1 LPLSGEGDARDHS
14 RSVTHAFH
22 LYPEVRMH
30 TTQVRSGG
38 RYPVLRSLAI
48 LYLIGSAV
56 AVLGGLI
63 AAGWA
68 LVRAP
73 YAPGDRVILAVGA
86 LAAAFFVVISMLAI
100 AEVLKLFIDM
110 EHNTRVTAML
120 MRPATPPAPPASVEP
135 GMTGVPGVTGERQYT
150 NRLDALDD
158 ETAEA
163 ALLRGH

>member
-1 LPLSGEGDARDHS
+1 
-14 RSVTHAFH
+14 
-22 LYPEVRMH
+22 
-30 TTQVRSGG
+30 
-38 RYPVLRSLAI
+38 LRSLAI

-100 AEVLKLFIDM
+100 AEVLKLFIDV
-110 EHNTRVTAML
+110 EHNTRMAAFG
-120 MRPATPPAPPASVEP
+120 MRQGMTPAPATVEP
-135 GMTGVPGVTGERQYT
+135 GMTGTPGERSHT

>member
-1 LPLSGEGDARDHS
+1 
-14 RSVTHAFH
+14 V
-22 LYPEVRMH
+22 
-30 TTQVRSGG
+30 
-38 RYPVLRSLAI
+38 
-48 LYLIGSAV
+48 
-56 AVLGGLI
+56 

-100 AEVLKLFIDM
+100 AEVFKLFIDV

-120 MRPATPPAPPASVEP
+120 MRPAMPPAPTGIEP
-135 GMTGVPGVTGERQYT
+135 GMTGVPGERQHT

>member
-1 LPLSGEGDARDHS
+1 
-14 RSVTHAFH
+14 
-22 LYPEVRMH
+22 MH
-30 TTQVRSGG
+30 TTHVRSGG

-100 AEVLKLFIDM
+100 AEVLKLFIDV
-110 EHNTRVTAML
+110 EHNTRMAAL
-120 MRPATPPAPPASVEP
+120 GMRPAMPPPPASVEP
-135 GMTGVPGVTGERQYT
+135 GMTGQPGERTFT

>member
-1 LPLSGEGDARDHS
+1 
-14 RSVTHAFH
+14 
-22 LYPEVRMH
+22 MH
-30 TTQVRSGG
+30 TTHVRSGG

-56 AVLGGLI
+56 AVLGGLV

-100 AEVLKLFIDM
+100 AEVFKLCIDV

-120 MRPATPPAPPASVEP
+120 MRPAMPPAPTGIEP
-135 GMTGVPGVTGERQYT
+135 GMTGVPGERQHT

>member
-1 LPLSGEGDARDHS
+1 
-14 RSVTHAFH
+14 
-22 LYPEVRMH
+22 MH
-30 TTQVRSGG
+30 TPHVHSGG
-38 RYPVLRSLAI
+38 RYPVLRALAI

-56 AVLGGLI
+56 AILGGLI

-73 YAPGDRVILAVGA
+73 YAPGDRVILAVAA

-100 AEVLKLFIDM
+100 AEVLKLFIDV
-110 EHNTRVTAML
+110 ERNTRLAAL
-120 MRPATPPAPPASVEP
+120 GGRPAVPPSPAVEP
-135 GMTGVPGVTGERQYT
+135 GLTGTPGERTHT